1 MGACHGGCFKD
12 FVIQSD
18 RQLPIREAETNYQP
32 QLPPENPR
40 LRNRLTPEGI
50 HERFMRQFDCCNG
63 KDAGKPLV
71 QKRINIDHNSN
82 VAQPSKAGAS
92 DLLRAGLAAAPSPGS

>member
-1 MGACHGGCFKD
+1 MGAGHGGRFQD
-12 FVIQSD
+12 FVRQSD
-18 RQLPIREAETNYQP
+18 RQLPSREAGTNDQP

-50 HERFMRQFDCCNG
+50 YEGFMRQFDLCDG

-71 QKRINIDHNSN
+71 QKRINIDHSL
-82 VAQPSKAGAS
+82 PC
-92 DLLRAGLAAAPSPGS
+92 RMT